1 MELPHLVRYLIYI
14 LLSSS
19 NRVSLIGMTVNAM
32 IVLRAIQWDFRVIT
46 AFLRTSIEYFWYSS
60 YRLQYNTIVGVWLD
74 VYRAE

>member
-32 IVLRAIQWDFRVIT
+32 IVLRAFQWDFRVIT
-46 AFLRTSIEYFWYSS
+46 AFLRTSIEYF
-60 YRLQYNTIVGVWLD
+60 
-74 VYRAE
+74 